1 MCTVQERGDPHR
13 YGSRAGSEAAV
24 KPRTTLAL
32 FVLALGIRLLHL
44 AEIGDTP
51 YFDTLI
57 LDAYEYDGL
66 SNQLLRGN
74 WFLVDDGG
82 YVHGPLYPYLLAL
95 LKLAG
100 ANHAGIRFFQA
111 LLDAGSCVLLCRVA
125 AAFFPAP
132 VPLVAGLFAAFY
144 WPFIFFSG
152 ELLATGLVLF
162 LELALVLALLRCRKR
177 PSAGNAAAA
186 GLLLGLLVLT
196 RSNTLLLL
204 PVAGW
209 WLYRVKTSRR
219 YLQLGA
225 FAAALAIVLC
235 PFIARNYLVQG
246 SALPFQG
253 GWSFYMGNNPDADG
267 TPYARQGIVWQR
279 LELLPVRAGHTT
291 PARKGEWY
299 LREGMRYIGSD
310 PAAYLQLLFR
320 KFRLFWHAYEIPV
333 SADMRFIE
341 THSRLYPF
349 LVLHFGILGPLAVA
363 GMLWNLPRFNHCFP
377 LYGFVCVFLLNCLLF
392 SVCARYRLP
401 ALPFLIVFAA
411 AGLWQLKEWAASRRF
426 DRGVVFLLLL
436 VGGSAILVHT
446 GVDPNRV
453 DHLRSPWLLT
463 HVYLRQQQHDLAHQ
477 ALLPALHAYPD
488 DPDVFN
494 SLGVVYEHQDLPQK
508 AEAAFGRALQYAPDH
523 TRARINLGKLY
534 FRRQRLDEALA
545 TLQEAL
551 PHDSRKEARYEV
563 NYQLGLVYLQRQE
576 YERALHAFRNAIRAH
591 RGAPAYYGLSA
602 AVGALG
608 RPQDQ
613 MRALQ
618 WALERDPTFAPA
630 YRNLGA
636 LHLQQGRLTEAEK
649 MLEQAVRHDP
659 ASSVAHR
666 HLGQLYLKLRRK
678 ELARHHFETARQ
690 LQGTVASSP

>member
-1 MCTVQERGDPHR
+1 M
-13 YGSRAGSEAAV
+13 
-24 KPRTTLAL
+24 
-32 FVLALGIRLLHL
+32 
-44 AEIGDTP
+44 
-51 YFDTLI
+51 
-57 LDAYEYDGL
+57 
-66 SNQLLRGN
+66 
-74 WFLVDDGG
+74 
-82 YVHGPLYPYLLAL
+82 

-132 VPLVAGLFAAFY
+132 VPLVAGLFAALY

-219 YLQLGA
+219 
-225 FAAALAIVLC
+225 
-235 PFIARNYLVQG
+235 
-246 SALPFQG
+246 
-253 GWSFYMGNNPDADG
+253 
-267 TPYARQGIVWQR
+267 
-279 LELLPVRAGHTT
+279 
-291 PARKGEWY
+291 
-299 LREGMRYIGSD
+299 
-310 PAAYLQLLFR
+310 
-320 KFRLFWHAYEIPV
+320 
-333 SADMRFIE
+333 
-341 THSRLYPF
+341 
-349 LVLHFGILGPLAVA
+349 
-363 GMLWNLPRFNHCFP
+363 
-377 LYGFVCVFLLNCLLF
+377 
-392 SVCARYRLP
+392 
-401 ALPFLIVFAA
+401 
-411 AGLWQLKEWAASRRF
+411 
-426 DRGVVFLLLL
+426 
-436 VGGSAILVHT
+436 
-446 GVDPNRV
+446 
-453 DHLRSPWLLT
+453 

-576 YERALHAFRNAIRAH
+576 YERALH
-591 RGAPAYYGLSA
+591 S
-602 AVGALG
+602 
-608 RPQDQ
+608 
-613 MRALQ
+613 
-618 WALERDPTFAPA
+618 T
-630 YRNLGA
+630 
-636 LHLQQGRLTEAEK
+636 
-649 MLEQAVRHDP
+649 
-659 ASSVAHR
+659 
-666 HLGQLYLKLRRK
+666 
-678 ELARHHFETARQ
+678 
-690 LQGTVASSP
+690 